1 MQTRLRRIAAGLIA
15 IPVLGGAL
23 AACGTTT
30 VDPKSGQDLIRT
42 FVKRSPTATL
52 KSVSCPS
59 GVKPK
64 DGTAFNCKVVVR
76 DNSGKDH
83 SGTITVHITSG
94 GKKVEILGAQDV
106 HVS

>member
-1 MQTRLRRIAAGLIA
+1 METRLRRVTPALIA

-30 VDPKSGQDLIRT
+30 VDPKSGEDLIRT
-42 FVKRSPTATL
+42 YVKRSPTVSL

-64 DGTAFNCKVVVR
+64 DGTAFNCKLVVR
-76 DNSGKDH
+76 DSSGKDH
-83 SGTITVHITSG
+83 PGTITVHITSG
-94 GKKVEILGAQDV
+94 GKKVEILGAQDI
-106 HVS
+106 HLS